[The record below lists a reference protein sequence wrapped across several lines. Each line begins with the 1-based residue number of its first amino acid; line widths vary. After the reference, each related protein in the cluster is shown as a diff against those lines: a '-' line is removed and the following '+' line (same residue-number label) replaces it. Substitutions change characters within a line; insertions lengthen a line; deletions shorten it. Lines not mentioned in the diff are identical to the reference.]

1 MQVMS
6 VISAILLI
14 STKQNK
20 MDTNY
25 QYWPEGECP
34 NPTIYEPDEVQL
46 CKLLGPDGK
55 PYAIRRARQRIGFD
69 LTKKESS

>member
-1 MQVMS
+1 MG
-6 VISAILLI
+6 VISATLH
-14 STKQNK
+14 THMRQNK
-20 MDTNY
+20 MDTNSW
-25 QYWPEGECP
+25 YWPEGECP
-34 NPTIYEPDEVQL
+34 QPTIYEPDEVQL

>member
-1 MQVMS
+1 
-6 VISAILLI
+6 
-14 STKQNK
+14 

-34 NPTIYEPDEVQL
+34 HPTVYEPDEVQL

-55 PYAIRRARQRIGFD
+55 PYAIRRPRQRIGFD
-69 LTKKESS
+69 LIKKESS